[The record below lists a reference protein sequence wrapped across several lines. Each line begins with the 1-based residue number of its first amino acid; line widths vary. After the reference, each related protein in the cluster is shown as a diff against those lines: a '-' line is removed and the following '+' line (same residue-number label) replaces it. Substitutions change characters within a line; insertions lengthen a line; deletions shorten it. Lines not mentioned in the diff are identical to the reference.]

1 MRIATIIREID
12 SAVFQRRGTIGEWSI
27 GVTDDPDGMRH
38 AMTASGFDISRWHQW
53 EADTTSD
60 ALAVGN
66 LFVTLGMNGSGLD
79 ETPSTSATVFVFI
92 ASHSSHVDAAIR
104 QLA

>member
-1 MRIATIIREID
+1 MRLATIIREID
-12 SAVFQRRGTIGEWSI
+12 TAVFQRRGTIGEWTI

-38 AMTASGFDISRWHQW
+38 AMTASGFDVSRWHQW
-53 EADTTSD
+53 EADTTLD

-66 LFVTLGMNGSGLD
+66 LFVTLGMNGSGID
-79 ETPSTSATVFVFI
+79 EAEPTSSRVFVFI
-92 ASHSSHVDAAIR
+92 ACHSTHLDVAIR